1 MLAVGRQDKHGLV
14 LPVKKH
20 MHKGRRNT
28 SLVIDFLQYNAIS
41 ARTKEITKGSTE
53 EGHCVLTRSWGRLG
67 KPGTFPDELGHEQC
81 ISVSQVKQT
90 HTHEEF

>member
-53 EGHCVLTRSWGRLG
+53 EGHLTSD
-67 KPGTFPDELGHEQC
+67 KTFM
-81 ISVSQVKQT
+81 I
-90 HTHEEF
+90 